1 MRKLIMAVAVLGMSA
16 TMNFAKAQCVNEY
29 GNKEPFAVE
38 FSRLSSYLGL
48 APYQMEEVLNI
59 NDYFVQEQRKSLSK
73 DLKRQDERLQKA
85 VYGNLKLMKEALT
98 ADQYRKYVILLNVTN
113 NNNRLTGAVT
123 FTITFW
129 FGIFSNST
137 ATVYVPFSSPPTTKL
152 LAAVLSILEPLA

>member
-1 MRKLIMAVAVLGMSA
+1 MGMSA

-73 DLKRQDERLQKA
+73 DLNRQDERLQKA

-123 FTITFW
+123 FTDI
-129 FGIFSNST
+129 
-137 ATVYVPFSSPPTTKL
+137 Y
-152 LAAVLSILEPLA
+152 LAENK

>member
-73 DLKRQDERLQKA
+73 DLKRQDDRLQKA

-123 FTITFW
+123 FTDI
-129 FGIFSNST
+129 
-137 ATVYVPFSSPPTTKL
+137 Y
-152 LAAVLSILEPLA
+152 LAENK

>member
-123 FTITFW
+123 FT
-129 FGIFSNST
+129 GIIWLRINECNLGSM
-137 ATVYVPFSSPPTTKL
+137 
-152 LAAVLSILEPLA
+152 

>member
-48 APYQMEEVLNI
+48 APYQMEEALNI

-123 FTITFW
+123 FTDI
-129 FGIFSNST
+129 
-137 ATVYVPFSSPPTTKL
+137 Y
-152 LAAVLSILEPLA
+152 LAENK

>member
-85 VYGNLKLMKEALT
+85 VYDNLKLMKEALT

-123 FTITFW
+123 FTDI
-129 FGIFSNST
+129 
-137 ATVYVPFSSPPTTKL
+137 Y
-152 LAAVLSILEPLA
+152 LAENK

>member
-123 FTITFW
+123 FTDIH
-129 FGIFSNST
+129 
-137 ATVYVPFSSPPTTKL
+137 
-152 LAAVLSILEPLA
+152 LAENK

>member
-85 VYGNLKLMKEALT
+85 VYGNLKLMNEALP

-123 FTITFW
+123 FTDI
-129 FGIFSNST
+129 
-137 ATVYVPFSSPPTTKL
+137 Y
-152 LAAVLSILEPLA
+152 LAENK

>member
-73 DLKRQDERLQKA
+73 DLKRQNERLQKA

-113 NNNRLTGAVT
+113 NNNRLTGTVT
-123 FTITFW
+123 FTDI
-129 FGIFSNST
+129 
-137 ATVYVPFSSPPTTKL
+137 Y
-152 LAAVLSILEPLA
+152 LAENK

>member
-73 DLKRQDERLQKA
+73 DLKRQDERLQKSKIM
-85 VYGNLKLMKEALT
+85 KLNGWMEAE
-98 ADQYRKYVILLNVTN
+98 R
-113 NNNRLTGAVT
+113 
-123 FTITFW
+123 
-129 FGIFSNST
+129 
-137 ATVYVPFSSPPTTKL
+137 
-152 LAAVLSILEPLA
+152 

>member
-29 GNKEPFAVE
+29 GNKEPFAAE

-123 FTITFW
+123 FTDI
-129 FGIFSNST
+129 
-137 ATVYVPFSSPPTTKL
+137 Y
-152 LAAVLSILEPLA
+152 LAENK

>member
-1 MRKLIMAVAVLGMSA
+1 MRMFIMAVAVLGMSA

-98 ADQYRKYVILLNVTN
+98 ADQYRKYVILLNVTD
-113 NNNRLTGAVT
+113 NNNRLAGAVT
-123 FTITFW
+123 FTDI
-129 FGIFSNST
+129 
-137 ATVYVPFSSPPTTKL
+137 Y
-152 LAAVLSILEPLA
+152 LAEYK

>member
-59 NDYFVQEQRKSLSK
+59 NDYFVQEQRNSLSK

-123 FTITFW
+123 FTDI
-129 FGIFSNST
+129 
-137 ATVYVPFSSPPTTKL
+137 Y
-152 LAAVLSILEPLA
+152 LAENK

>member
-16 TMNFAKAQCVNEY
+16 TMNFAKAQCVNEC

-123 FTITFW
+123 FTDI
-129 FGIFSNST
+129 
-137 ATVYVPFSSPPTTKL
+137 Y
-152 LAAVLSILEPLA
+152 LAENK

>member
-73 DLKRQDERLQKA
+73 DLKLQDERLQKA

-123 FTITFW
+123 FTDI
-129 FGIFSNST
+129 
-137 ATVYVPFSSPPTTKL
+137 Y
-152 LAAVLSILEPLA
+152 LAENK

>member
-1 MRKLIMAVAVLGMSA
+1 MAVVVLGMSA

-123 FTITFW
+123 FTDI
-129 FGIFSNST
+129 
-137 ATVYVPFSSPPTTKL
+137 Y
-152 LAAVLSILEPLA
+152 LAENK

>member
-73 DLKRQDERLQKA
+73 DLKRQDERLRKA

-123 FTITFW
+123 FTDI
-129 FGIFSNST
+129 
-137 ATVYVPFSSPPTTKL
+137 Y
-152 LAAVLSILEPLA
+152 LAENK

>member
-48 APYQMEEVLNI
+48 APYQMEEVLKI
-59 NDYFVQEQRKSLSK
+59 NDYFVQAQRKSLSK

-123 FTITFW
+123 FTDI
-129 FGIFSNST
+129 
-137 ATVYVPFSSPPTTKL
+137 Y
-152 LAAVLSILEPLA
+152 LAENK

>member
-98 ADQYRKYVILLNVTN
+98 ADQYRKYVRLLNVTN
-113 NNNRLTGAVT
+113 NNHRLTGAVT
-123 FTITFW
+123 FTDI
-129 FGIFSNST
+129 
-137 ATVYVPFSSPPTTKL
+137 Y
-152 LAAVLSILEPLA
+152 LAENK

>member
-16 TMNFAKAQCVNEY
+16 TMNFAKAQCVNEF

-123 FTITFW
+123 FTDI
-129 FGIFSNST
+129 
-137 ATVYVPFSSPPTTKL
+137 Y
-152 LAAVLSILEPLA
+152 LAENK

>member
-29 GNKEPFAVE
+29 GNEEPFAVE

-123 FTITFW
+123 FTDI
-129 FGIFSNST
+129 
-137 ATVYVPFSSPPTTKL
+137 Y
-152 LAAVLSILEPLA
+152 LAENK

>member
-48 APYQMEEVLNI
+48 TPYQMEEVLNI

-123 FTITFW
+123 FTDI
-129 FGIFSNST
+129 
-137 ATVYVPFSSPPTTKL
+137 Y
-152 LAAVLSILEPLA
+152 LAENK

>member
-1 MRKLIMAVAVLGMSA
+1 MAVAVLGKSA

-48 APYQMEEVLNI
+48 APYQMEEALNI

-123 FTITFW
+123 FTDI
-129 FGIFSNST
+129 
-137 ATVYVPFSSPPTTKL
+137 Y
-152 LAAVLSILEPLA
+152 LAE

>member
-38 FSRLSSYLGL
+38 FSRLSPYLGL

-123 FTITFW
+123 FTDI
-129 FGIFSNST
+129 
-137 ATVYVPFSSPPTTKL
+137 Y
-152 LAAVLSILEPLA
+152 LAENK